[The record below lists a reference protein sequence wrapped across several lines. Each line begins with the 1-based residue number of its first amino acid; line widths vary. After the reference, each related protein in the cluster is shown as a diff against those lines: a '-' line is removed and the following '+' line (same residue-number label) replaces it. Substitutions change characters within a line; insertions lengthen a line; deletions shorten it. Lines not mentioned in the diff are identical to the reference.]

1 VDSDGVPKPRSISED
16 WGDRITRSLVMRV
29 LCGAWLVPAASLI
42 WIGLAATGLREASE
56 SSQAL
61 ALGRTQA
68 TALVLALL
76 TVLIGASVF
85 VRQLGDR
92 PPVRIEPQDDGRS
105 QSMSWIWS
113 HGAAGLVAI
122 VAAAIASAAE
132 REAVILFSV
141 AACCGLWAALV
152 VPRVLLRHVDGWSSP
167 LSALVALAAG
177 ISFQLTIGWLHLAN
191 PTASLAPGLV
201 AEGLAL
207 AWVAAS
213 AARIDPFGQMA
224 QAAERSE
231 VVVVVEP
238 VPSERVASAGT
249 SPTEFSPAP
258 ARPSIPEAAVGR

>member
-1 VDSDGVPKPRSISED
+1 
-16 WGDRITRSLVMRV
+16 M

-42 WIGLAATGLREASE
+42 WVGLAATGLREASE

-85 VRQLGDR
+85 VRQFADLPPARVEPRADR
-92 PPVRIEPQDDGRS
+92 PSGSTV
-105 QSMSWIWS
+105 SWMWS
-113 HGAAGLVAI
+113 HGVAAV
-122 VAAAIASAAE
+122 AAIAVALTASVVD
-132 REAVILFSV
+132 REAVVLFPV

-152 VPRVLLRHVDGWSSP
+152 VPRVLLRHVDGWSNP
-167 LSALVALAAG
+167 MTALAALAAC

-191 PTASLAPGLV
+191 PTATLAPSLV
-201 AEGLAL
+201 AEGLAM

-213 AARIDPFGQMA
+213 AARIDPFGR
-224 QAAERSE
+224 AAEAVE
-231 VVVVVEP
+231 HPEMVVVVEAAQAA
-238 VPSERVASAGT
+238 RGASMAP

>member
-1 VDSDGVPKPRSISED
+1 
-16 WGDRITRSLVMRV
+16 MRV

-42 WIGLAATGLREASE
+42 WIGLAATGLREASD

-85 VRQLGDR
+85 VRQLGEL
-92 PPVRIEPQDDGRS
+92 PPPRAEADGRS
-105 QSMSWIWS
+105 GTMLSWLWS
-113 HGAAGLVAI
+113 HGLAALVAI
-122 VAAAIASAAE
+122 VVAVTAAVVD
-132 REAVILFSV
+132 RGTVVLFPI

-152 VPRVLLRHVDGWSSP
+152 VPRVLLRHVDEWSNP
-167 LSALVALAAG
+167 LTALAALTAG

-191 PTASLAPGLV
+191 PTAGLAPILV
-201 AEGLAL
+201 AEGLVL

-213 AARIDPFGQMA
+213 AARIDPFSRATRVADSPEM
-224 QAAERSE
+224 
-231 VVVVVEP
+231 VVVVESASP
-238 VPSERVASAGT
+238 DLVAPAGPAT
-249 SPTEFSPAP
+249 TDFSPGP